1 MQQDKIVVGLDIGTT
16 KICALVGRKNE
27 YGKLEIMGMG
37 TAVSDG
43 VQRGIV
49 LNIDKTVEAI
59 KRAIR
64 QAEEQSGIDIGVVN
78 VGIAGQHIKSLQH
91 NGSIT
96 RPSGDNE
103 ITQDD
108 VNRLTADM
116 YRLVTPPGSQI
127 IHVMPQDYKVDFEG
141 GVTDPVGMAG
151 VRLEGNFHI
160 ITAQS
165 SAINN
170 INKCVTKAGLAIS
183 DLILE
188 PLASS
193 VSVLSDEEK
202 EAGVAL
208 VDIGGGT
215 TDLAVFKDGI
225 IRHAAVL
232 PFGGNV
238 ITQDIKQGCNVT
250 PNQAEQLKVKF
261 GKAIAEEA
269 SDYEIVSIPGLPNR
283 PPKEVSLKNL
293 AYIIEARM
301 SEIIELVYAE
311 IYRMG
316 LHEHLSA
323 GIVLTGGGSQLQN
336 LEQLTEY
343 LTGLDTRI
351 GYPNQHLG
359 KSKVEA
365 VKSPMHATGV
375 GLVLAGYQAQDERNN
390 ARPGYAEEELSS
402 YSYQPA
408 PAAPAPLAAP
418 VIPSFTAAPA
428 PVVPAATVPA
438 APEEPK
444 APKGPSKFGSY
455 LGDITRKLKG
465 ILIDD
470 FDDKQY

>member
-27 YGKLEIMGMG
+27 YGKLEILGMG
-37 TAVSDG
+37 KAVSEG
-43 VQRGIV
+43 VQRGVV
-49 LNIDKTVEAI
+49 LNIDKTVDAI

-141 GVTDPVGMAG
+141 GVLDPIGMAG

-165 SAINN
+165 AAINN
-170 INKCVTKAGLAIS
+170 INKCVTKAGLAIA

-208 VDIGGGT
+208 IDIGGGT

-232 PFGGNV
+232 PFGGNI

-316 LHEHLSA
+316 LHEQLSA

-359 KSKVEA
+359 KGKIEA

-375 GLVLAGYQAQDERNN
+375 GLVLAGYQAQDERI
-390 ARPGYAEEELSS
+390 ARPGYGEEEIPA

-408 PAAPAPLAAP
+408 AP
-418 VIPSFTAAPA
+418 VAA
-428 PVVPAATVPA
+428 PVVPTFTPAPPVAVQPA
-438 APEEPK
+438 APTPPE
-444 APKGPSKFGSY
+444 APKPPKEQKGLKF